1 MKWKSKPYTAVST
14 TYDTLKSKVTISCKS
29 QSIIIS
35 EAYGRVLYRDIFS
48 RTNIPSFPSS
58 HMDGFAVKAKNIKLA
73 SKTAPV
79 ALKILQS
86 VGLGKSPNQVLQSGQ
101 AYRITTGG
109 YLPYHSDTVVPI
121 ELVRILSENYVEIF
135 KSLPKGSF
143 VSATGTDV
151 RIGTKIFRKGSIL
164 RAQDIAFLSK
174 VNIRKIEVFKK
185 PTVAIIPTGDE
196 LTDNMNETRTGKIIN
211 TNSHIISRVITEL
224 GAMPTDMGITPDNIE
239 KIQNKLKLALTNYDI
254 IVTIGGS
261 SIGEQDLI
269 EESVNSLGKPGIIAH
284 GVKLDRGRVA
294 GVGVIKGKPI
304 IILPGPIQGAL
315 NAFIVFGQPLIRFLS
330 GLPECSTKTMNAM
343 LTRCWDARP
352 KFQSFLKI
360 VYLQTSLSDKG
371 CLNALPIQG
380 ETSAISVMTRANS
393 YMIVPP
399 HVAHIDE
406 GKKIKVN
413 FLPGISYSCGHFVDI
428 L

>member
-1 MKWKSKPYTAVST
+1 
-14 TYDTLKSKVTISCKS
+14 
-29 QSIIIS
+29 
-35 EAYGRVLYRDIFS
+35 
-48 RTNIPSFPSS
+48 
-58 HMDGFAVKAKNIKLA
+58 MDGFAVKAKNIKLA

-151 RIGTKIFRKGSIL
+151 RIGSKIFRKGSIL

-330 GLPECSTKTMNAM
+330 GLPECSTKTMNGM
-343 LTRCWDARP
+343 LTGSWDARP

>member
-1 MKWKSKPYTAVST
+1 M
-14 TYDTLKSKVTISCKS
+14 
-29 QSIIIS
+29 
-35 EAYGRVLYRDIFS
+35 
-48 RTNIPSFPSS
+48 
-58 HMDGFAVKAKNIKLA
+58 
-73 SKTAPV
+73 
-79 ALKILQS
+79 
-86 VGLGKSPNQVLQSGQ
+86 
-101 AYRITTGG
+101 
-109 YLPYHSDTVVPI
+109 
-121 ELVRILSENYVEIF
+121 
-135 KSLPKGSF
+135 
-143 VSATGTDV
+143 
-151 RIGTKIFRKGSIL
+151 
-164 RAQDIAFLSK
+164 
-174 VNIRKIEVFKK
+174 
-185 PTVAIIPTGDE
+185 
-196 LTDNMNETRTGKIIN
+196 
-211 TNSHIISRVITEL
+211 
-224 GAMPTDMGITPDNIE
+224 
-239 KIQNKLKLALTNYDI
+239 
-254 IVTIGGS
+254 
-261 SIGEQDLI
+261 
-269 EESVNSLGKPGIIAH
+269 
-284 GVKLDRGRVA
+284 KLDRGRVA

-330 GLPECSTKTMNAM
+330 GLPDCSTKTMNGM
-343 LTRCWDARP
+343 LTGSWDARP

>member
-1 MKWKSKPYTAVST
+1 
-14 TYDTLKSKVTISCKS
+14 
-29 QSIIIS
+29 
-35 EAYGRVLYRDIFS
+35 
-48 RTNIPSFPSS
+48 
-58 HMDGFAVKAKNIKLA
+58 MDGFAVKAKNIKLA

-151 RIGTKIFRKGSIL
+151 RMGTKIFRKGSIL

-239 KIQNKLKLALTNYDI
+239 KIQNKLKLGLTNYDI

-330 GLPECSTKTMNAM
+330 GLPECSTKTMNGM
-343 LTRCWDARP
+343 LTGSWDARP